1 MTKLFTDTPLVRPIL
16 VILIW
21 LYIFG
26 LFPGINQ
33 DVAQFLSNPIIAVI
47 ALIAIIRL
55 SYEDLYLAVI
65 LGLALIMSIH
75 MSQFQIFGPRT
86 QLYGNKEWSD
96 PTFMQGIMGH
106 NVDVDCTNNWTSQC
120 QGVNDFVGRSGYDT
134 QGMNGTAGHTRN
146 REYVVSNF

>member
-1 MTKLFTDTPLVRPIL
+1 MSKLFLDAPFIRPIL

-33 DVAQFLSNPIIAVI
+33 DIAELISNPLLAIL

-55 SYEDLYLAVI
+55 SYEDLYLAII
-65 LGLALIMSIH
+65 LGVALIMSIH
-75 MSQFQIFGPRT
+75 MSQFKIFGPRT
-86 QLYGNKEWSD
+86 NLYGNKEWSD
-96 PTFMQGIMGH
+96 PTFMQGVMGH

-120 QGVNDFVGRSGYDT
+120 QGVNDFVGRTGYDT
-134 QGMNGTAGHTRN
+134 QGMNGTQGRGSTQ
-146 REYVVSNF
+146 EYVMSNF